1 MMLLHD
7 RATMAHALTL
17 ELEPRLHTLLQA
29 RVAALTTAEYD
40 LTDYTEFLI
49 VEPGD
54 SEADIIR
61 EVGFSPLVSPID
73 GARFGEAEFQPHW
86 DWLGQHYGWF
96 EMVVTFGSTFAYI
109 LLIQDDEDALPD
121 LLMLCRRYAGETA

>member
-17 ELEPRLHTLLQA
+17 NLDPRLHRLLKTKM
-29 RVAALTTAEYD
+29 AALVTADFD
-40 LTDYTEFLI
+40 LTDDTEFLI
-49 VEPGD
+49 VQPGD

-73 GARFGEAEFQPHW
+73 GARFGEAGFQPHW
-86 DWLGQHYGWF
+86 DWLGQHDGWF
-96 EMVVTFGSTFAYI
+96 EMIVTFGSTFANI
-109 LLIQDDEDALPD
+109 LLIQDAESIQPD
-121 LLMLCRRYAGETA
+121 LISLCQRYAGERV